1 MLLKSRRRTLH
12 GQVAACLQRITP
24 QAVAANP
31 EILAR
36 HYAEAGMPRE
46 AFALWRVAG
55 RRATQRW
62 ADVEAAAHYRAA
74 LAALREC
81 AAGDVDDDTTFDTLM
96 EAVRPMIAATGY
108 NAPEVL
114 AAVEWAAAIGARFAD
129 ARRLFPMMFHQWI
142 GLLATGDVDGA
153 QALGERFGRL
163 ADSVGGEIE
172 QLLVLRMDGTTRM
185 FRGELNLARA
195 ALLRFVDR
203 FDAALHAQGLRSFGT
218 TEHQVT
224 VSCSLAA
231 ISALEG
237 DTAEALRWRDHAGDR
252 ARAVGHAHSQAHAMA
267 FASCLTAALLGQVEL
282 LRKTSTELVALAGEA
297 GLPYWRDMG
306 VYFLGCAKLLG
317 EQDRAGLEEAQSVL
331 GRMLASGS
339 RVLIPTLQVILGAAA
354 AGTDPKAAMALL
366 DAAAEGAGGER
377 WMDAE
382 RLRVRAVLTR
392 ADGGPGQA
400 RALAMQ
406 ALALAQSQGARLS
419 QARVTQLLRELDQAA
434 EADA

>member
-1 MLLKSRRRTLH
+1 
-12 GQVAACLQRITP
+12 
-24 QAVAANP
+24 
-31 EILAR
+31 
-36 HYAEAGMPRE
+36 
-46 AFALWRVAG
+46 
-55 RRATQRW
+55 
-62 ADVEAAAHYRAA
+62 
-74 LAALREC
+74 
-81 AAGDVDDDTTFDTLM
+81 
-96 EAVRPMIAATGY
+96 
-108 NAPEVL
+108 
-114 AAVEWAAAIGARFAD
+114 
-129 ARRLFPMMFHQWI
+129 
-142 GLLATGDVDGA
+142 
-153 QALGERFGRL
+153 
-163 ADSVGGEIE
+163 
-172 QLLVLRMDGTTRM
+172 VLRMDGTTRM

-203 FDAALHAQGLRSFGT
+203 FDSALHAQGLRSFGT

-419 QARVTQLLRELDQAA
+419 QARVTQLLRELDHAA